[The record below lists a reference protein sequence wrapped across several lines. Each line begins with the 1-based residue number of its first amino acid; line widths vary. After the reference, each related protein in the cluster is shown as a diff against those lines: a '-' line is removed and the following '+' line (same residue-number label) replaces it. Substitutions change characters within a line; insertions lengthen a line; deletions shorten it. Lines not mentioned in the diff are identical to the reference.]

1 MRDETDRRPSRPSS
15 WPERVEWAF
24 GMVQDLVDSGRVP
37 GAAMLVGHS
46 DCVYGP
52 RAFGRMGPAEAP
64 PVQPDT
70 NFLVASLTK
79 PVTATAICLLLERGL
94 VALNQ
99 PVRELI
105 PELGPDKDEVR
116 LLHLLTHTSGLPDML
131 PNNEELRAAHQSLE
145 TFIEHIC
152 RVPLDFPPGRK
163 VQYQS
168 CGIALLAEIVRRVT
182 GDELRDFLSE
192 ELFGPLGMSDTFLG
206 RRDEDR
212 SRISDVS
219 IAPVAAAT
227 DWHWNSDYW
236 HRFGAP
242 WGGLFSTVR
251 DYGRFLKML
260 LQGGEIDGV
269 RVLSPVTVDR
279 MTTNHMRLLSGLSA
293 EDRLSNAWSLGWQ
306 MACPTTSDY
315 LGDLLSPRAFGHGG
329 ATGTGAWA
337 DPATGLRFVLFTNQP
352 ELGREIGLVSNAVAA
367 SVG

>member
-1 MRDETDRRPSRPSS
+1 MTRSS
-15 WPERVEWAF
+15 GTQVWPERVERAF
-24 GMVQDLVDSGRVP
+24 GLVGQMVDSGRIP
-37 GAAMLVGHS
+37 GAAMLVGHTNY
-46 DCVYGP
+46 VYGP
-52 RAFGRMGPAEAP
+52 RAFGRMGSPEAA
-64 PVQPDT
+64 PVRPDT
-70 NFLVASLTK
+70 IFLVASLTK
-79 PVTATAICLLLERGL
+79 PVTATAVCLLLERGL

-105 PELGPDKDEVR
+105 PELGPDEDEIC